1 MFAIQLLPGRICQK
15 KLFQRESDQQVHLY
29 SRDRKF
35 CDEALKVFLTG
46 SATSRKFALCS
57 IISNVV

>member
-1 MFAIQLLPGRICQK
+1 MFAISCFLAASVK

-35 CDEALKVFLTG
+35 CDEASKVF
-46 SATSRKFALCS
+46 
-57 IISNVV
+57 